1 MPSAETARK
10 RCEPPHGTLTY
21 HEPIL
26 SSCISEFQRPQ
37 QRLLECTDG
46 PQIESVLV
54 TMHWLLFSSMK
65 KRSPQLEESST
76 QMLLQC
82 IKTLVQWQH
91 CLSMNSWIS
100 IAGLATCG
108 DLQTQHGFALSTRH
122 TKHKYTVSKTED
134 KRKKTKNMLKIL
146 SSS

>member
-1 MPSAETARK
+1 MSF
-10 RCEPPHGTLTY
+10 
-21 HEPIL
+21 
-26 SSCISEFQRPQ
+26 CISEFQRPQ

-46 PQIESVLV
+46 PQIESV
-54 TMHWLLFSSMK
+54 TTHWLLFSSTK

-134 KRKKTKNMLKIL
+134 KRKKKQEYAENSFLKLIKHL
-146 SSS
+146 FVFLRPQQIPAGELWCMWSK